1 MASRSISHRQVM
13 KMQIERRKIMRVIFN
28 QVEEDCHV
36 KQALPADKSGA
47 QGQKWMGISQCRVQT
62 TFGDKLTYFVLSG
75 RTETSRALRSL
86 DNKKKTKFC
95 VWLCHMGLCCQKRG
109 TTGGGEHRDHR
120 GCPVSP
126 GATDTGL
133 RDTPSYC
140 DTLWYYRDV
149 TLWVRDT
156 SVALYS

>member
-1 MASRSISHRQVM
+1 MARPSISHRQVM
-13 KMQIERRKIMRVIFN
+13 KMQIERSKIMRVIFN
-28 QVEEDCHV
+28 QGEDDCHV
-36 KQALPADKSGA
+36 KRALPADKSGV
-47 QGQKWMGISQCRVQT
+47 QGQKWMRISQRRVQT

-75 RTETSRALRSL
+75 RKETSRALRSL

-95 VWLCHMGLCCQKRG
+95 GWLAHMGLSCQRRR
-109 TTGGGEHRDHR
+109 TAGGREQRDHR

-126 GATDTGL
+126 GAIDTGL

-140 DTLWYYRDV
+140 DTLGYYRDV
-149 TLWVRDT
+149 TLLLRDT